1 MRTIFNLNRTK
12 HRQGEMILYTS
23 LPWHPPFM
31 NASAW
36 TVLLPRCTISI
47 ADMKKNV
54 GETMGANLKPVV
66 QPGNTN
72 RWNKGDHR
80 EIRNVGQAHSALA
93 IKCLLS
99 ASASFCSHPCSLHS
113 EQCDISI
120 FFKFKDTE
128 SLSAPLASTEWE
140 NKPARP

>member
-1 MRTIFNLNRTK
+1 MRTIFSFKRTK
-12 HRQGEMILYTS
+12 HRRGEMILYTS
-23 LPWHPPFM
+23 LPWHPSFM
-31 NASAW
+31 NAWAW
-36 TVLLPRCTISI
+36 MVLLPRCMISI

-54 GETMGANLKPVV
+54 GETMGTNLELMV
-66 QPGNTN
+66 QSGNTN
-72 RWNKGDHR
+72 RWNKGDHG
-80 EIRNVGQAHSALA
+80 EIWNVGQVHSTLA
-93 IKCLLS
+93 IKCLPS

-128 SLSAPLASTEWE
+128 SLSAPLTSTEWE